1 MNFFLLI
8 FFLFSSLLFSQEHF
22 ILEKEETGESTLFIF
37 QSDIASLNDD
47 DELGIFDANGI
58 VDSDGNFGELL
69 VGTGIWSGN
78 QLEIVAIMGVDLSQ
92 FGGPILPGAVSG
104 NSMILKVWKPDM
116 ELEYIENGG
125 VLHYVLRNLAKD
137 KVSQKI

>member
-1 MNFFLLI
+1 MKLFLLI

-22 ILEKEETGESTLFIF
+22 ILDIEETGESTLFIF
-37 QSDIASLNDD
+37 QNDIASLNDD

-69 VGTGIWSGN
+69 VGSGIWSGN

-104 NSMILKVWKPDM
+104 NSMI
-116 ELEYIENGG
+116 
-125 VLHYVLRNLAKD
+125 
-137 KVSQKI
+137 